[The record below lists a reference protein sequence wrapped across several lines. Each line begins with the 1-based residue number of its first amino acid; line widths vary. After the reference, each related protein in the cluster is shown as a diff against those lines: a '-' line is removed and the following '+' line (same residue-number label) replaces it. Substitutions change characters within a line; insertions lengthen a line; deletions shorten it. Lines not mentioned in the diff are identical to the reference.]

1 MVIKKLLNFISG
13 IGTPAAAFYLL
24 RGYWQFRTWNRL
36 LVAAF
41 AGALLLY
48 LLTGGLAFF
57 VVTFTV
63 YFFNLDMKLTSM
75 IEPFLLKWYDRI
87 PRNQHL

>member
-1 MVIKKLLNFISG
+1 MKERIKRKRQRRLRRKALKLLLNLFLIASG
-13 IGTPAAAFYLL
+13 
-24 RGYWQFRTWNRL
+24 
-36 LVAAF
+36 
-41 AGALLLY
+41 
-48 LLTGGLAFF
+48 FF

-75 IEPFLLKWYDRI
+75 IEPFLLKHYDRI

>member
-1 MVIKKLLNFISG
+1 
-13 IGTPAAAFYLL
+13 
-24 RGYWQFRTWNRL
+24 
-36 LVAAF
+36 
-41 AGALLLY
+41 
-48 LLTGGLAFF
+48 

-75 IEPFLLKWYDRI
+75 IEPLLLKWYDRI

>member
-1 MVIKKLLNFISG
+1 MKNLLKI
-13 IGTPAAAFYLL
+13 P
-24 RGYWQFRTWNRL
+24 
-36 LVAAF
+36 
-41 AGALLLY
+41 LY
-48 LLTGGLAFF
+48 LLLIALGFF

-75 IEPFLLKWYDRI
+75 IEPLLLKWYDRI

>member
-1 MVIKKLLNFISG
+1 MVKQINGGTYMKKKL
-13 IGTPAAAFYLL
+13 AK
-24 RGYWQFRTWNRL
+24 
-36 LVAAF
+36 
-41 AGALLLY
+41 ALLY
-48 LLTGGLAFF
+48 VLTGGLAFF

>member
-1 MVIKKLLNFISG
+1 MKKKL
-13 IGTPAAAFYLL
+13 AKA
-24 RGYWQFRTWNRL
+24 
-36 LVAAF
+36 
-41 AGALLLY
+41 LLY
-48 LLTGGLAFF
+48 LMTGGFAFF